1 MASEE
6 EIRLQ
11 RENNDLLKQQNEL
24 LKQRVGING
33 DIVDG
38 VRDNSNVLRD
48 QLRLIK
54 FQYYEKQ
61 QLRNITNSINKISLE
76 AFQLTEAELATSKGR
91 NDVEKRLEVLRK
103 ANIGL
108 SSLENKIVSDKSELA
123 QNINET
129 IKNQI
134 LETQRL
140 TRELQTQ
147 LELSSLIS
155 DNYGVKTL
163 GALSEIVKKIP
174 GLSALSGPFEE
185 AQEAAAE
192 AVISGNDKRKEAL
205 KSRFK
210 ELRKEGMTAE
220 KAISQARKET
230 LGIGTSSM
238 AALKAGFK
246 SLGPVIKTSLGPLAL
261 LAEAVRTVISID
273 RETGQLA
280 KSLNLTYNESN
291 LLRRELT
298 SAANASGELFATTK
312 GLQESLIAINQ
323 TLGTNVM
330 LNQQDLIT
338 FTKLREQAGLTN
350 EELVGIQAISL
361 ATGQSLEQI
370 TGEFLAQ
377 AKISGAR
384 AGAALNEKDILKDI
398 QNISAATTLSFSKN
412 PKLIADAV
420 STARALGLELSQIE
434 SLADSFL
441 DFESSISAEL
451 EAQVLTGRQL
461 NLNQARFAALNNDLA
476 TVAEEVSKQ
485 IGNSADFANM
495 NRIQQEA
502 IAKSVGMS
510 REDLAKTLFLQEQL
524 AGASG
529 EEAKRREQLFNKRVE
544 EIGLAQA
551 QAELAREGFEGLEN
565 QASMADRLNAIMN
578 KLRDTFVTLVEPL
591 IPVLDL
597 FTSIAKIVGY
607 IMKVISPILKVA
619 TAPLSAIS
627 DIAQGDFEFSGT
639 RAQLNSLADDF
650 GGSNE
655 TRQRE
660 NATNETNTLLRQLIQ
675 QNDKK
680 PELSPVGLYQ
690 VQ

>member
-11 RENNDLLKQQNEL
+11 RENNDLLRQQNEL

-33 DIVDG
+33 DVLDG
-38 VRDNSNVLRD
+38 VRDTSNVLRD
-48 QLRLIK
+48 QVRYIK
-54 FQYYEKQ
+54 NQYYEKT

-91 NDVEKRLEVLRK
+91 NEIEKRLETLK
-103 ANIGL
+103 KSIIGL
-108 SSLENKIVSDKSELA
+108 SSLDGKILTENKELQA
-123 QNINET
+123 NING
-129 IKNQI
+129 IIQDQR
-134 LETQRL
+134 LEAQRL
-140 TRELQTQ
+140 TKELNEQ
-147 LELSSLIS
+147 LELSNLIS
-155 DNYGVKTL
+155 DNFGVKTL
-163 GALSEIVKKIP
+163 GGLSEIVKKIP
-174 GLSALSGPFEE
+174 GLSALAGPLED
-185 AQEAAAE
+185 AQEAAAQYVVGYE
-192 AVISGNDKRKEAL
+192 QSRIQ
-205 KSRFK
+205 RFK
-210 ELRKEGMTAE
+210 ELRD
-220 KAISQARKET
+220 S
-230 LGIGTSSM
+230 GINATDALKTVNREIGKKGAVSSVG
-238 AALKAGFK
+238 ALKAGFK
-246 SLGPVIKTSLGPLAL
+246 SLGPVIRTSLGPLAL

-273 RETGQLA
+273 KQTGELA
-280 KSLNLTYNESN
+280 KSLNLSYNESN

-350 EELVGIQAISL
+350 EELIGIQAISL

-370 TGEFLAQ
+370 TGEILAQ
-377 AKISGAR
+377 AKISSAR

-434 SLADSFL
+434 SIADSFL

-476 TVAEEVSKQ
+476 TVAEEISKQ

-495 NRIQQEA
+495 NRIQQES

-524 AGASG
+524 VGASG
-529 EEAKRREQLFNKRVE
+529 EEAKRREQLFNRRVE
-544 EIGLAQA
+544 EVGLAQA
-551 QAELAREGFEGLEN
+551 QAELAKEGFEGLEN
-565 QASMADRLNAIMN
+565 QASMADRLNAVMN
-578 KLRDTFVTLVEPL
+578 KLRDVFVSLVEPL
-591 IPVLDL
+591 MPVLDA
-597 FTSIAKIVGY
+597 FMSIAKIVGY
-607 IMKVISPILKVA
+607 IMKFISPILKVA

-627 DIAQGDFEFSGT
+627 DIAQGDFEFTGT
-639 RAQLNSLADDF
+639 RQQINSIGDDF
-650 GGSNE
+650 NNRDRV
-655 TRQRE
+655 RQQE
-660 NATNETNTLLRQLIQ
+660 NNTSETNILLKKLIQ
-675 QNDKK
+675 QNEKK